1 MDFLG
6 ISKRF
11 KDMDDDASE
20 YKVYELGP
28 ETDDF
33 INDKGNRVQRRG
45 DFEKDRF
52 IVTAGCPWSD
62 QPSPYTY
69 KTEKGILLSN
79 SLC

>member
-1 MDFLG
+1 
-6 ISKRF
+6 
-11 KDMDDDASE
+11 MDDDASE

-52 IVTAGCPWSD
+52 IVTVGCP
-62 QPSPYTY
+62 
-69 KTEKGILLSN
+69 
-79 SLC
+79 